1 MRIKEIMKP
10 LSSKVKKQEISVN
23 VEESIDNAALL
34 MREHNLRE
42 IQVVDENNV
51 VGIVTRKSVV
61 ESSDDINEDFFFD

>member
-1 MRIKEIMKP
+1 MKP